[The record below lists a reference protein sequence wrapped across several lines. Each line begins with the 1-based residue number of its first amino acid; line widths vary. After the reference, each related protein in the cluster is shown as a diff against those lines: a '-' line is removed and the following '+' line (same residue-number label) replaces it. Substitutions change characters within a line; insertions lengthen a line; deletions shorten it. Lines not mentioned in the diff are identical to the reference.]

1 MAQQQRQRQRRAP
14 MSEINVVPYI
24 DVMLVLLVIFMITA
38 PLLSQGVNVE
48 LPKADSKPMA
58 TDAQEPLIVSIDRD
72 GNYYLNVGGKDE
84 EPVSGDELQNRVD
97 IVLRRQPKTAVMVR
111 GDTAVDYGRVVELMV
126 LLQKAGAPNVGI
138 MTAPPENLP
147 KR

>member
-1 MAQQQRQRQRRAP
+1 MA
-14 MSEINVVPYI
+14 EINVVPYI

-38 PLLSQGVNVE
+38 PLLSQGVDVE
-48 LPKADSKPMA
+48 LPKANAKPME
-58 TDAQEPLIVSIDRD
+58 TKTEEPLVVSVDVK

-84 EPVSGDELQNRVD
+84 SIVDNDELSRRVES
-97 IVLRRQPKTAVMVR
+97 VLRRQPETQVMVR

-126 LLQKAGAPNVGI
+126 LLQKAGAPSVGI

>member
-1 MAQQQRQRQRRAP
+1 MA
-14 MSEINVVPYI
+14 EINVVPYI

-38 PLLSQGVNVE
+38 PLLSQGVDVE
-48 LPKADSKPMA
+48 LPKANAKPME
-58 TDAQEPLIVSIDRD
+58 TKTEEPLVVSVDVK

-84 EPVSGDELQNRVD
+84 SIVDNDELSRRVEG
-97 IVLRRQPKTAVMVR
+97 VLRRQPETQVMVR

-126 LLQKAGAPNVGI
+126 LLQKAGAPSVGI